1 MAWALNAAP
10 ERDCRLVQQV
20 LNGHAEA
27 FDELLAPYRRKLLLL
42 IVRVVKNPC
51 DADDVLQDAL
61 LRIYRGLHN
70 FRGDACFYTWSYRI
84 ALNCALAFLARRN
97 RMLADASHAQEG
109 YRDGAWEASA
119 SDDPE
124 NVLAGKQMATI
135 VDAALE
141 SMRPEYK
148 AAIEL
153 REFEGLS
160 YHEIADAMVCPVGT
174 VKSRISSARSAIAHQ
189 LKQQGVLGHGRGL

>member
-1 MAWALNAAP
+1 MNAAA
-10 ERDCRLVQQV
+10 ERDCRLVEQV
-20 LNGHAEA
+20 LKGRPDA
-27 FDELLAPYRRKLLLL
+27 FDALMAPYRRKLLSL
-42 IVRVVKNPC
+42 ILRVVKHPT

-70 FRGDACFYTWSYRI
+70 FRGDACFYTWSYRV
-84 ALNCALAFLARRN
+84 ALNSALAFLSRRN
-97 RMLADASHAQEG
+97 RMLADASEAQEG
-109 YRDGAWEASA
+109 YRDGAWEACA

-124 NVLAGKQMATI
+124 NVLAGKQMASI
-135 VDAALE
+135 VGAALE

-148 AAIEL
+148 TAIEL

-174 VKSRISSARSAIAHQ
+174 VKSRISSARSAIANQ
-189 LKQQGVLGHGRGL
+189 LKQRGVWPQDRGH